1 MRARISWSRSN
12 SHSTRVRHK
21 AALVYACWSSPGGC
35 RLLVAG
41 GKAFGACLGVADA
54 ARIFHA
60 RAARLVLLETL
71 RSAWC
76 LLHACWWH
84 IAGSAGA
91 LGRPGA
97 RTAAEASGRRS
108 VRRRLARPARG
119 LSGSLFGCLS
129 LAMRAVGSPV
139 LLRVAGGLLVRHQ
152 RARGCALCG
161 LGLLARLGSARGA
174 GAALAL
180 YLPGVSQPCCWL
192 VGRGGWSCPA
202 SPRRADRRAGRLRL
216 AALPATG
223 PRLAPAPFLLRAV
236 GVDVRYGALT
246 AASASPQRGQ
256 RRQQCCS
263 RQQRRGR
270 CPRRGAGRRVR
281 RRTARA
287 AGGSASATCSPRARG
302 RWPGCGRGLCRSRSS
317 PWGAGSHGLLRLRLG
332 GLPSPLERT
341 LLAPP
346 RPVRCVCSSVGLPLP
361 APAAEGVC
369 CAGLWH
375 PQRPWGGSDGAYVHT
390 RVSHTTRV
398 PLRCSAALSQR
409 RRRAGSSG
417 RSLPCAPEAAP
428 VQAGP
433 LQALTG
439 GLPCLTLA
447 LGLGRGLC
455 GGLRRRRFRHAAKT
469 AL

>member
-1 MRARISWSRSN
+1 M
-12 SHSTRVRHK
+12 
-21 AALVYACWSSPGGC
+21 
-35 RLLVAG
+35 
-41 GKAFGACLGVADA
+41 
-54 ARIFHA
+54 
-60 RAARLVLLETL
+60 
-71 RSAWC
+71 
-76 LLHACWWH
+76 
-84 IAGSAGA
+84 
-91 LGRPGA
+91 
-97 RTAAEASGRRS
+97 
-108 VRRRLARPARG
+108 
-119 LSGSLFGCLS
+119 
-129 LAMRAVGSPV
+129 
-139 LLRVAGGLLVRHQ
+139 RHQ

-202 SPRRADRRAGRLRL
+202 SPRHADRRAGRLRL

-287 AGGSASATCSPRARG
+287 AGGSASATCSHRARG

-332 GLPSPLERT
+332 GLPLAAGART
-341 LLAPP
+341 AGSTPPCAVRQLLCGAAAAGANRGGRLLRWPLAPTEALGWQ
-346 RPVRCVCSSVGLPLP
+346 RWSLRTHKGLPHHSCSPQGLRSALP
-361 APAAEGVC
+361 APQAC
-369 CAGLWH
+369 RQ
-375 PQRPWGGSDGAYVHT
+375 QRPPP
-390 RVSHTTRV
+390 
-398 PLRCSAALSQR
+398 PLRPRGCASASRPAAGTHWWFAVPHAGAGSGARPLWWASAAAFPARRQNGALKVPRSPTFLLFEDSVSISDPLVRTQQPLSHAPG
-409 RRRAGSSG
+409 RADDAPSD
-417 RSLPCAPEAAP
+417 SLPSTSSCAPP
-428 VQAGP
+428 S
-433 LQALTG
+433 
-439 GLPCLTLA
+439 
-447 LGLGRGLC
+447 R
-455 GGLRRRRFRHAAKT
+455 
-469 AL
+469 